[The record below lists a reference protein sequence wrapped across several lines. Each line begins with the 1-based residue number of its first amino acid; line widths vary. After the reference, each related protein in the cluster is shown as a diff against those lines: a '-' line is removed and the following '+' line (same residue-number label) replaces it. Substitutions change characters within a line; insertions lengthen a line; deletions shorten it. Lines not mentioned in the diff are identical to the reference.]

1 MIRDIGVPVTLETN
15 VLIFLKDV
23 LGVPNSILR
32 IGRTSNHFQEIPKGI
47 YRP

>member
-1 MIRDIGVPVTLETN
+1 MIREIEVSILLGTD

-32 IGRTSNHFQEIPKGI
+32 IGRTSDHFQRVPKGI
-47 YRP
+47 YRA